1 MCEDRQES
9 TGQHVD
15 QPHVRASARRTVLL
29 VLLTIFG
36 RCATIAAVESTALAA
51 STLVLVQAEELC
63 TALAHVGQWLPAF
76 RCYTGCPQTGLS
88 TTCFPPFRSVH
99 GANNSVLW

>member
-51 STLVLVQAEELC
+51 STLVLV
-63 TALAHVGQWLPAF
+63 
-76 RCYTGCPQTGLS
+76 
-88 TTCFPPFRSVH
+88 
-99 GANNSVLW
+99 